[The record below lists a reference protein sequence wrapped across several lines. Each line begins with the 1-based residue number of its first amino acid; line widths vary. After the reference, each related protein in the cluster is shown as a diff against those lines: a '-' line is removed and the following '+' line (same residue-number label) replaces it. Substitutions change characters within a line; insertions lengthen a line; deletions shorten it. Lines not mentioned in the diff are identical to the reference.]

1 MKPFLKWVG
10 GKTQILDE
18 VLDLFP
24 FEMDNYHE
32 PFLGGGSVL
41 LAVLSTSHRVLGK
54 VYASDI
60 NPALISLYQNL
71 QTDPDGLIVELRKLT
86 AAYHES
92 YYYQVRS
99 QFNSLVD
106 KSTPQ
111 ASAMFLFLNKTCF
124 RGVYREGPNGFN
136 VPFGHYKNPCILD
149 EDHLRSVSRL
159 IQGVVFRTQSF
170 QESLVDVQA
179 GDFVYLDPPY
189 APDSPSSFV
198 SYTASGFSAKD
209 HQTLFKTV
217 RSLPSHF
224 LMSNSDTALVR
235 DAFSGPE
242 YTIDTV
248 LCKRTIN
255 SKNPTATANELL
267 ITNY

>member
-41 LAVLSTSHRVLGK
+41 LAVLSTPSRVLGN

-60 NPALISLYQNL
+60 NPALVSLYQNL
-71 QTDPDGLIVELRKLT
+71 QTDPDAVIVELRKLMT
-86 AAYHES
+86 ASHES
-92 YYYQVRS
+92 YYYQVRT
-99 QFNSLVD
+99 QFNSLAD

-159 IQGVVFRTQSF
+159 IQGVVFRTRSF

-189 APDSPSSFV
+189 APDSPNSFV

-242 YTIDTV
+242 YTVDTV

-255 SKNPTATANELL
+255 SKNPNATANELL